1 MNSDIYIANIK
12 KLKLNY
18 IIQLIVNIVIIAF
31 NFILIIEIFWLK
43 SIFYYIYLSISIF
56 GIFYFLIPIFLF
68 LIILF
73 KNLTQKSIKIY
84 KTISIIFCVLVII
97 TGLGLIS
104 ILMMNTLETT
114 EYCREC
120 PFNLKNSYINNIYED
135 YVNNNIEEKKLKEL
149 CTNRRC
155 IYNNENVD
163 VLYPYEYI
171 CNYDP
176 TKEFDKIK
184 NDSYLNETINQID
197 CILIEKSNNK
207 NHFKNDEIHKFKDMC
222 NSYEEFYICQRIS
235 EPLTYSFKED
245 FKCPKNNYFTI
256 LLIFCLVNAILN
268 LIISFLPWRAE
279 YIKYDKLIR
288 ILTQGNHRNHRNRS
302 KSFNSTQN
310 NTKIYN
316 GNKEESFKKEPTE
329 IIIVYNETEENI
341 NTDQNIS
348 FDNNVE
354 NKKEEEVINN
364 IIQLKKDINDEN
376 TKNFETNNNKKI
388 NINKKQKKE
397 ENFSIKLY
405 KKNDSPIIRKKNNK
419 RIKEIKKS
427 YFRSNSHKIA
437 YNSERNILEETKS
450 VPGIHN
456 HN

>member
-1 MNSDIYIANIK
+1 MNSEIYMTNIK
-12 KLKLNY
+12 KLKINY
-18 IIQLIVNIVIIAF
+18 IIQLIANIIIIVF
-31 NFILIIEIFWLK
+31 NFILIIEIIRLK

-68 LIILF
+68 LFILF
-73 KNLTQKSIKIY
+73 KSLTQKSLKIY

-104 ILMMNTLETT
+104 ILMMNTLQTT
-114 EYCREC
+114 DYCREC
-120 PFNLKNSYINNIYED
+120 PFNLKSSYINNIYED

-163 VLYPYEYI
+163 ILYPYEYI

-184 NDSYLNETINQID
+184 NNSYLNETINQID

-207 NHFKNDEIHKFKDMC
+207 YHFENDEIHKFKDMC
-222 NSYEEFYICQRIS
+222 NSYEEFYICRRIS

-245 FKCPKNNYFTI
+245 FNCPKNNYFTI
-256 LLIFCLVNAILN
+256 LLIFCLVNVILN

-288 ILTQGNHRNHRNRS
+288 ILTQGNHRNNRNHS

-310 NTKIYN
+310 NSKIHH
-316 GNKEESFKKEPTE
+316 GNNEESFKKEPTE

-341 NTDQNIS
+341 NTDKNIS

-354 NKKEEEVINN
+354 DKKEEVINN
-364 IIQLKKDINDEN
+364 IIQLKKEINNEITN
-376 TKNFETNNNKKI
+376 NFATNNNKKI
-388 NINKKQKKE
+388 NNNKKQKKE
-397 ENFSIKLY
+397 GNLSIKLY

-419 RIKEIKKS
+419 IKEIKKS
-427 YFRSNSHKIA
+427 YFRSNSHKIS
-437 YNSERNILEETKS
+437 YNSERNNLEETKS